1 MKKLIIEVFL
11 LSSIFAAT
19 SAWPGIFSSCDSA
32 SKESKPDWVIMPDYS
47 LHGFYVGVG
56 SAEDDGSTESKL
68 FMDSDSNAKRHLVE
82 QIEVRIEAEN
92 ELSTRVNNQK
102 VQKDSLSKIKVSAEE
117 VLRGLNVKSRWVDKA
132 NCTHYTLMVISRESI
147 VQTKQE
153 KVMKSRLEKFKTE
166 LAEGSDHEKNRDIKL
181 RRIHLE
187 TAQALLEETNFK
199 FLPEDLTK
207 DAYAKQLSDALAQ
220 LNKESSQTQGHMALF
235 AINKSSLLNNN
246 VIAKMLDQLRS
257 GDNPTDRLMADCS
270 REEECISRAK
280 ERGFNML
287 TLLSANTQIVTSQMG
302 TLKGTLI
309 VSKTV
314 LDIESRKVVKGPDT
328 ELAEV
333 IGWSKSEL
341 DWDNAAEKVMQAFN
355 ERSK

>member
-1 MKKLIIEVFL
+1 
-11 LSSIFAAT
+11 
-19 SAWPGIFSSCDSA
+19 
-32 SKESKPDWVIMPDYS
+32 
-47 LHGFYVGVG
+47 
-56 SAEDDGSTESKL
+56 
-68 FMDSDSNAKRHLVE
+68 
-82 QIEVRIEAEN
+82 
-92 ELSTRVNNQK
+92 
-102 VQKDSLSKIKVSAEE
+102 
-117 VLRGLNVKSRWVDKA
+117 
-132 NCTHYTLMVISRESI
+132 

-181 RRIHLE
+181 RRKHLE

-207 DAYAKQLSDALAQ
+207 DAYAKQLSEALAQ

-314 LDIESRKVVKGPDT
+314 LDIDSRKVVKGPDT

-333 IGWSKSEL
+333 IGWSKAEL